1 MEIFDSKI
9 ESLFSELGTHKNM
22 VLSTSYED
30 KVTSRMMSIIIFKG
44 NFYFQTDITF
54 RKYQQINNN
63 HNVALCVDNFSLE
76 GICTEIGKPTDHPD
90 FINLYKKHYN
100 WSYNKYSKL
109 DNERLF
115 KISPQYVQR
124 WIYENDTPYVES
136 FDFVNRV
143 YNKEIYK
150 C

>member
-1 MEIFDSKI
+1 MPQKE
-9 ESLFSELGTHKNM
+9 
-22 VLSTSYED
+22 
-30 KVTSRMMSIIIFKG
+30 
-44 NFYFQTDITF
+44 
-54 RKYQQINNN
+54 
-63 HNVALCVDNFSLE
+63 
-76 GICTEIGKPTDHPD
+76 
-90 FINLYKKHYN
+90 KHYN

-136 FDFVNRV
+136 FDFVNGV